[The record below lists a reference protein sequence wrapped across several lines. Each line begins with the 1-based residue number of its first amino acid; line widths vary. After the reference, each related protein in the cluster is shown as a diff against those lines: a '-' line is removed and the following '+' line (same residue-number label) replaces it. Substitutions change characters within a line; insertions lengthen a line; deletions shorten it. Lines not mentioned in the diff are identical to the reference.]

1 MWFTLE
7 NTQGCENLPSLQE
20 QVAGSSAERC
30 SGGER
35 SVPSKLRNT
44 REASSCRD
52 KKTESSTSSRSGMTL
67 EHSTADR
74 GERRSMSSV
83 EVSHVKT
90 SVLPEKDLVLSE
102 ENGVGYGESMPG
114 SFARYDR
121 ATASWKTHQC
131 SLFGGLESFSA
142 TWPRSGMMRRG
153 KCYQLATAA
162 HRMNGRGCGLSEKFP
177 PPTVFGNNNRKGIS
191 PKAGDGL
198 ATYVKKFPTPCSH
211 DSFDMYLKDIS
222 TSKFDSARRGLVAFV
237 RKWPTPVASDH
248 KSVKG
253 SLRIK
258 LSYAIERGATKTR
271 KYPTPCS
278 TDATKWNNMTP
289 EERQRKGQAVRL
301 FNVVN
306 EDGEKNGGRLNPD
319 WVEWLMGWPIGWT
332 ASRPLGTDRFRLWL
346 QGRFAN

>member
-20 QVAGSSAERC
+20 QVVGSSAERC

-35 SVPSKLRNT
+35 SAPSKLRST
-44 REASSCRD
+44 REASSCNA
-52 KKTESSTSSRSGMTL
+52 KKTGSSTSSRSGMTL

-74 GERRSMSSV
+74 GAERSMSSV
-83 EVSHVKT
+83 EVSPVRT
-90 SVLPEKDLVLSE
+90 SARPEKDSALSE
-102 ENGVGYGESMPG
+102 EREAVCGESMPG

-131 SLFGGLESFSA
+131 SLFGGLESFSG
-142 TWPRSGMMRRG
+142 TWPREGMMRRG
-153 KCYQLATAA
+153 RCYQLATAA
-162 HRMNGRGCGLSEKFP
+162 HRMNGRGCGSSEK
-177 PPTVFGNNNRKGIS
+177 I
-191 PKAGDGL
+191 
-198 ATYVKKFPTPCSH
+198 PTPCSH
-211 DSFDMYLKDIS
+211 DRFDIYLKDIT
-222 TSKFDSARRGLVAFV
+222 TSKFDSARLGLAAFV
-237 RKWPTPVASDH
+237 RKWPTPVASDY
-248 KSVKG
+248 KSAKG
-253 SLRIK
+253 SLRVK

-271 KYPTPCS
+271 KHPTPCS

-289 EERQRKGQAVRL
+289 EERKKKGQAVRL

-332 ASRPLGTDRFRLWL
+332 ALKPMEMVKFQSWL
-346 QGRFAN
+346 SGRFVI